1 MPNRTINVIAV
12 GAYERDNF
20 GDMLY
25 AELVDQLVGSR
36 ANFTFAAPFA
46 RDMTSA
52 FGRDVPAAAPLLDR
66 GPVDAIWTVG
76 GEVGTAELG
85 HAYRTAF
92 GENSRAFNG
101 MTPDQREAVLLQAT
115 GTEVRDSAYMP
126 RPSSHAGSDGA
137 AFVLNSV
144 GLSAISRVGGARR
157 AALDATLREATFI
170 SVRDAR
176 SHDFL
181 SSAGIEHI
189 FVPDLAH
196 LVNELYPPTVVDKRY
211 ALVQVPEF
219 AVKAHGA
226 ERWAEAIAA
235 SLSGTGLGVR
245 FFMAG
250 TAPGHDTVTTA
261 ERLAEV
267 VRTSLGDDVHVSEAR
282 GVWPRVDEIANASLW
297 LGGSLHGRIIS
308 SSYGVPRVSIGSRKT
323 DAYAVSWDPS
333 MPYGATPET
342 LGEAVTVALTTKH
355 DAKGAA
361 SLASQARSGIESAF
375 AHIVDFSERSR
386 TDVIAARLQ
395 KRVDEVEALRRIA
408 QDQERQ
414 LNALK

>member
-1 MPNRTINVIAV
+1 MPDQTPNVVAV

-36 ANFTFAAPFA
+36 AKFTFAAPFA
-46 RDMTSA
+46 RDMTRA
-52 FGRDVPAAAPLLDR
+52 FGRDIPAVAPLLDR

-92 GENSRAFNG
+92 GENSRAFNR
-101 MTPDQREAVLLQAT
+101 MTPEQREEVLFQAT
-115 GTEVRDSAYMP
+115 GTHVRDSAYMP
-126 RPSSHAGSDGA
+126 RPSSHRGSADA

-144 GLSAISRVGGARR
+144 GLSAISRIRGARR
-157 AALDATLREATFI
+157 AALDATLHEATFI

-196 LVNELYPPTVVDKRY
+196 LISEIHSPKVIEGRY
-211 ALVQVPEF
+211 ALIQVPEF
-219 AVKAHGA
+219 AVRGHGV
-226 ERWAEAIAA
+226 EIWAEAIAD
-235 SLSGTGLGVR
+235 SLSNTGLGVR

-267 VRTSLGDDVHVSEAR
+267 VGASLGDDVHVSEAR

-308 SSYGVPRVSIGSRKT
+308 SAYGVPRVSIGSRKT
-323 DAYAVSWDPS
+323 DAYAASWDPT
-333 MPYGATPET
+333 MPFGATPET
-342 LGEAVTVALTTKH
+342 LGDAVTAAITTKH
-355 DAKGAA
+355 DAKGSA
-361 SLASQARSGIESAF
+361 SLASQARSGIERAL
-375 AHIVDFSERSR
+375 AHVVDFSGRSR
-386 TDVIAARLQ
+386 TDIVAARLQ
-395 KRVDEVEALRRIA
+395 YRVDEVEALRRIA

-414 LNALK
+414 LNATK

>member
-1 MPNRTINVIAV
+1 MPENTINVVAV

-25 AELVDQLVGSR
+25 AELVDKLVGSR

-46 RDMTSA
+46 RDMTAA
-52 FGRDVPAAAPLLDR
+52 FGRDIPAVAPLLDR

-126 RPSSHAGSDGA
+126 RPSSHRGSAGA

-144 GLSAISRVGGARR
+144 GLSAISRVAGARR
-157 AALDATLREATFI
+157 VALDATLREATFI

-181 SSAGIEHI
+181 LSAGIEHV

-196 LVNELYPPTVVDKRY
+196 LVNELYSPTEVEERY

-219 AVKAHGA
+219 AVKSHGA
-226 ERWAEAIAA
+226 ESWAEAIAA

-250 TAPGHDTVTTA
+250 TAPGHDTVATA

-267 VRTSLGDDVHVSEAR
+267 VRKSLRGDVHVSGAR

-308 SSYGVPRVSIGSRKT
+308 SSFGVPRVSIGSRKT
-323 DAYAVSWDPS
+323 DAYAASWDPT
-333 MPYGATPET
+333 MPFGTTPAT
-342 LGEAVTVALTTKH
+342 LGEAVTAALTSKL
-355 DAKGAA
+355 DAAGSA
-361 SLASQARSGIESAF
+361 SLAAQARSGIEKAF
-375 AHIVDFSERSR
+375 AHVEGFSGRSR
-386 TDVIAARLQ
+386 TDIVTARLHE
-395 KRVDEVEALRRIA
+395 RVSEVEALRRVA

-414 LNALK
+414 LNTLK